1 MKEKEKNIN
10 IIVYILFIVFIVF
23 SFILLCNNAERID
36 NQNEIIERG
45 N

>member
-1 MKEKEKNIN
+1 MKEKEKNI
-10 IIVYILFIVFIVF
+10 IIYILFIVFIILG
-23 SFILLCNNAERID
+23 FILLCNNAERID

>member
-1 MKEKEKNIN
+1 MKEKEKNI
-10 IIVYILFIVFIVF
+10 IAYILFIAFIVF
-23 SFILLCNNAERID
+23 GFILLCNNVERID

>member
-1 MKEKEKNIN
+1 MKEKEKN
-10 IIVYILFIVFIVF
+10 IIVYILFIVFIIF
-23 SFILLCNNAERID
+23 SFILLCNNAERIN